1 MPRVKTSTVR
11 NLLVRVC
18 GVQSCAISA
27 CGTFAVLGTEAGW
40 IECFNLQSGIRRGT
54 FEDPAVGELRGHNGP
69 VLGLTSDATNS
80 LLTSG
85 GYDGFIKVS
94 CCLIL
99 SHCLWALEE
108 RVLLVKKARFYVTYC
123 HLCYIAICLS
133 WFGIM
138 KLCRVLVVNATA
150 LKWLYTFMQVWSFK
164 GRELKSI
171 VSVGS
176 PVLKM
181 VTHRGN
187 GLSAFLSSY
196 IWGIA
201 PKTNATW

>member
-1 MPRVKTSTVR
+1 MPRVKTSTLR
-11 NLLVRVC
+11 NLLVSMC

-80 LLTSG
+80 LLTSS
-85 GYDGFIKVS
+85 GYDGFIK
-94 CCLIL
+94 
-99 SHCLWALEE
+99 
-108 RVLLVKKARFYVTYC
+108 
-123 HLCYIAICLS
+123 
-133 WFGIM
+133 
-138 KLCRVLVVNATA
+138 
-150 LKWLYTFMQVWSFK
+150 VWSFK

-181 VTHRGN
+181 VTHQGN

-201 PKTNATW
+201 PSANAT